1 GQQAA
6 QPGYGQPQGYGQ
18 QPGYGGQQG
27 YGQQAAQP
35 GYGQPQGYGQQPGY
49 GQGYAPQGVTPPGA
63 PAPLAEWWQR
73 LVARLVDGVILAI
86 PTLILSFALAGLIVL
101 PSFGA
106 NGITEGSTFLYDL
119 LTSLLGFLIYAGY
132 EFFMLKQN
140 GQTVGKMVM
149 GIKVVPV
156 GSVSTAGGLSADAAL
171 KRAGVLY
178 GPTGLRWVPVVGPLI
193 GIFSLV
199 NVLWQFWDKPF
210 QQCLHDKVASTVV
223 VKVK

>member
-1 GQQAA
+1 M
-6 QPGYGQPQGYGQ
+6 
-18 QPGYGGQQG
+18 
-27 YGQQAAQP
+27 
-35 GYGQPQGYGQQPGY
+35 
-49 GQGYAPQGVTPPGA
+49 
-63 PAPLAEWWQR
+63 
-73 LVARLVDGVILAI
+73 ARLIDAVILAI
-86 PTLILSFALAGLIVL
+86 PTVILSFALAGLIVL
-101 PSFGA
+101 PSFSATGVS
-106 NGITEGSTFLYDL
+106 GGSTFLYDL
-119 LTSLLGFLIYAGY
+119 LTAILGVLIYGGY

-156 GSVSTAGGLSADAAL
+156 GSVSTAGGLSADAAI

-178 GPTGLRWVPVVGPLI
+178 GPQGLRWIPLVGWFT

-223 VKVK
+223 VKIK